1 MKDQR
6 WKHIVVEGRKEE
18 DERVLD
24 DGMRNGEGWKGIY
37 RGMSAQI
44 VTTLNA
50 QSKKRVQRGLPAYKI
65 GKNL

>member
-37 RGMSAQI
+37 RGMSA
-44 VTTLNA
+44 
-50 QSKKRVQRGLPAYKI
+50 
-65 GKNL
+65 